1 MGGNLTRPHVMFDY
15 FSATKMLP
23 EVTEPLEHF
32 GTGRILF

>member
-1 MGGNLTRPHVMFDY
+1 MGGTLLRPHIMFDSG
-15 FSATKMLP
+15 SATKMHQ